1 MALDTSNAWY
11 TERDKLAIVSTS
23 SANSQTYSDPEAGK
37 NVKVHGT
44 KYDSPFDSRHGCSG
58 TVYNIIQM
66 VSPLYPKVTSGT
78 SGDLT
83 TPHGLI
89 DGDLVK
95 ITGTNSHDGIFTVQ
109 VYSGTEFLL
118 LEGVNETDT
127 MTDYA
132 GSWVKVSPIGMD
144 EEPNLPTQFHRAL
157 AYKVIAHGYE
167 IQGSQ
172 EEDANVLQLANYWNT
187 KFEQEVME
195 AKKYANRKRNSGG
208 YSIIPQ
214 DY

>member
-44 KYDSPFDSRHGCSG
+44 KYDSPFDDRDKCSG
-58 TVYNIIQM
+58 IISSIALTVDPPY
-66 VSPLYPKVTSGT
+66 PLVTS
-78 SGDLT
+78 SSA
-83 TPHGLI
+83 HGLI

-95 ITGTNSHDGIFTVQ
+95 ITDSDSHNGIFTIQ
-109 VYSGTEFLL
+109 VVSGTEFYL
-118 LEGVNETDT
+118 LEGVNEADT
-127 MTDYA
+127 VSA
-132 GSWVKVSPIGMD
+132 GVASWVKVSPIGMD